1 MAELHFEPHRQ
12 RPGAMTQHL
21 RALQPVGPK
30 VLRVAWVRGG
40 RIIDERVL
48 REQSHVTVG
57 ENEKNVFVVANSI
70 ASLRL
75 FERSAD
81 GYTLKLAPGAKARV
95 VLSAGSPLLDLD
107 AATSREVRLTGESRG
122 RVRMGQ
128 DTFLFQF
135 VLPPPPQ
142 PKPQL
147 PVAVIRGATEID
159 IATTTI
165 AALSFLLHF
174 LAVGALYSDW
184 LDPVVDDRVVVS
196 GLLADVS
203 ALPAFVE
210 DVETPTTEASATD
223 APTTKPGPTTKTRP
237 GKPGPNRGPGNPG
250 ADQDAALS
258 DQLAQIELATL
269 GQLDPSG
276 TATEGVLKDGEVPTG
291 ALDEAAASQAGV
303 STGGFNLPS
312 KGGPVRPGQNS
323 GLASLANTKRGTSA
337 SNSGE
342 KVATKGPTGSVGIP
356 PPTTQGGIVSDAPR
370 VVAGMRPGF
379 RNCYNRGLL
388 DHPDA
393 QGSIRLTIRVGPGG
407 EVQGVGAAASGNLPS
422 SIVSCVRNRASAGQF
437 SPPKG
442 GSAVVIAPVSLVK
455 LNR

>member
-1 MAELHFEPHRQ
+1 MAELHFEPHKQ

-40 RIIDERVL
+40 RIIEERVL
-48 REQSHVTVG
+48 REQTHLTVG
-57 ENEKNVFVVANSI
+57 ENEKNVFVVANSLS
-70 ASLRL
+70 SLRL

-81 GYTLKLAPGAKARV
+81 GYTLKLAPGATARV
-95 VLSAGSPLLDLD
+95 ALSAGSPLLDLD
-107 AATSREVRLTGESRG
+107 GASSREVRLTGESRG
-122 RVRMGQ
+122 RVRMGE

-184 LDPVVDDRVVVS
+184 LDPIVDDGVVVS

-210 DVETPTTEASATD
+210 DVETPTTDPSTTD
-223 APTTKPGPTTKTRP
+223 APPSKPGTTTKEPP
-237 GKPGPNRGPGNPG
+237 GKPGPGGKPGN
-250 ADQDAALS
+250 ASAANDAALS
-258 DQLAQIELATL
+258 DQLAQLEFATIAAL
-269 GQLDPSG
+269 TPNG
-276 TATEGVLKDGEVPTG
+276 TATEGVLRDGKVPTG
-291 ALDEAAASQAGV
+291 ALDEAAASRAGV
-303 STGGFNLPS
+303 SKGEFNLPG
-312 KGGPVRPGQNS
+312 KGGPVRPGQNP
-323 GLASLANTKRGTSA
+323 GLASLADTKRGTSA
-337 SNSGE
+337 NNSGE
-342 KVATKGPTGSVGIP
+342 KVATKGPQGSVGVP

-379 RNCYNRGLL
+379 RSCYNKGLL

-407 EVQGVGAAASGNLPS
+407 EVQGVGAAASGSLPS
-422 SIVSCVRNRASAGQF
+422 SIVSCVRSRASAGQF

-442 GSAVVIAPVSLVK
+442 GSAVVIAPVSLIR

>member
-1 MAELHFEPHRQ
+1 MAELHFEPHTQ

-40 RIIDERVL
+40 RIIEERVL
-48 REQSHVTVG
+48 REQTHVTVG
-57 ENEKNVFVVANSI
+57 ENEKNVFVVANSL
-70 ASLRL
+70 STLRL
-75 FERSAD
+75 FERSPD
-81 GYTLKLAPGAKARV
+81 GYTLKLAPGATARV
-95 VLSAGSPLLDLD
+95 ALAAGSSLMELDG
-107 AATSREVRLTGESRG
+107 ASTRQVRLTGESRG

-135 VLPPPPQ
+135 VQPPPVQ

-184 LDPVVDDRVVVS
+184 LDPVVDDGVVVS
-196 GLLADVS
+196 GLLVDVS

-210 DVETPTTEASATD
+210 DVETPATETSTTDVS
-223 APTTKPGPTTKTRP
+223 PGKPGPTTKTSP
-237 GKPGPNRGPGNPG
+237 GKPGPTGN
-250 ADQDAALS
+250 ATAANDAALS
-258 DQLAQIELATL
+258 DQLASIELATL
-269 GQLDPSG
+269 GALAPGG
-276 TATEGVLKDGEVPTG
+276 TATDGVLKDGEVPTG
-291 ALDEAAASQAGV
+291 ALDEAAASRAGV
-303 STGGFNLPS
+303 SKGGFNLPG
-312 KGGPVRPGQNS
+312 KGGPLRPGQNP
-323 GLASLANTKRGTSA
+323 GLASLADTKRGTSA
-337 SNSGE
+337 GNSGE
-342 KVATKGPTGSVGIP
+342 KVATKGPTGSVGVP

-379 RNCYNRGLL
+379 RSCYNKGLL

-407 EVQGVGAAASGNLPS
+407 EVQGVGAAASGNLPR